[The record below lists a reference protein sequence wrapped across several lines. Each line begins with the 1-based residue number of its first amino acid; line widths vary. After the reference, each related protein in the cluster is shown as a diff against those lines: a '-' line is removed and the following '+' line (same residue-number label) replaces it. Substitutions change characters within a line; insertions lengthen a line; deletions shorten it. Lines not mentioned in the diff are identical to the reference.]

1 MATKAQALK
10 VAKEFGFIIED
21 DGMSLTWDCPVGFV
35 SASTGCHYNLIDLD
49 GARMWDVPKAD
60 IWRDLIV
67 DMRYGMDMCPG
78 DSTCETGECP
88 EVAK

>member
-21 DGMSLTWDCPVGFV
+21 DGMALTWDCPVGFV
-35 SASTGCHYNLIDLD
+35 SGATGCHYNTIDLQQSREW
-49 GARMWDVPKAD
+49 GELKAD
-60 IWRDLIV
+60 IWSDLIV
-67 DMRYGMDMCPG
+67 DMRYGMNQCPG

-88 EVAK
+88 EVLK

>member
-10 VAKEFGFIIED
+10 VANQYGFIIED
-21 DGMSLTWDCPVGFV
+21 TGDMLYWDCPIGFV
-35 SASTGCHYNLIDLD
+35 SGGTGLHYNSVDLQQ
-49 GARMWDVPKAD
+49 AREYGELKAD

-67 DMRYGMDMCPG
+67 DMRYGMEVCPG

-88 EVAK
+88 EVVK